1 MAYASARVQ
10 AVGTGTS
17 TRLASLLHGH
27 RFVKSN
33 AVRARLPCGC
43 VSHKHSCQ
51 KHAVTTAH
59 PRCQGSATV
68 GAMSAASPSI
78 PAIARGVN
86 GRAFASAAR
95 SSRRAA
101 SVSSAPAFAIV
112 CQMSAHTALCV
123 LSTKL
128 YNQRVGPSRLTMTA
142 IKQHIALDAC
152 SVNELTREQPCL
164 QRSLRALRRTSPKC
178 FVQVQVVH
186 ASTAQGEVE
195 ESAQGEL
202 LIHCQLHA

>member
-17 TRLASLLHGH
+17 TRVASPLHGH

-33 AVRARLPCGC
+33 ALRARLPCGC

-51 KHAVTTAH
+51 KHAVTAAH

-68 GAMSAASPSI
+68 GAMPTASPSSS
-78 PAIARGVN
+78 AVARGVN
-86 GRAFASAAR
+86 GQAFAAAAR

-101 SVSSAPAFAIV
+101 S
-112 CQMSAHTALCV
+112 
-123 LSTKL
+123 
-128 YNQRVGPSRLTMTA
+128 
-142 IKQHIALDAC
+142 
-152 SVNELTREQPCL
+152 
-164 QRSLRALRRTSPKC
+164 
-178 FVQVQVVH
+178 VQVVH

-195 ESAQGEL
+195 ESAQGFLASKDQQKTVYGL
-202 LIHCQLHA
+202 LAVVWGAIAAAKILATQQFFEHVFGTASAHVGLFGLQRLSGFSALAPAVAAYTLA

>member
-17 TRLASLLHGH
+17 TRVASPLHGH

-33 AVRARLPCGC
+33 ALRARLPCGC

-51 KHAVTTAH
+51 KHAVTAAH

-68 GAMSAASPSI
+68 GAMPTASPSSS
-78 PAIARGVN
+78 AVARGVN
-86 GRAFASAAR
+86 GQAFAAAAR

-101 SVSSAPAFAIV
+101 SVSSATAFAFV
-112 CQMSAHTALCV
+112 CQLSAHTALCV

-128 YNQRVGPSRLTMTA
+128 YNQRVGPSRLTMTT
-142 IKQHIALDAC
+142 IKQ
-152 SVNELTREQPCL
+152 T
-164 QRSLRALRRTSPKC
+164 
-178 FVQVQVVH
+178 
-186 ASTAQGEVE
+186 
-195 ESAQGEL
+195 
-202 LIHCQLHA
+202 